1 MKSLDV
7 STLFDRAIKSM
18 AGITTN
24 DDIEIILRKNSDTIP
39 VITGDEDRIFQV
51 VTNLLS
57 NAIKFTE
64 KGVII
69 CSVEVKSDYI
79 QCFVKDSG
87 LGIAEQDLVRIFDKF
102 QQAGD
107 TLTEKPQGT
116 GLGLPICK
124 EIIEHHNGQIWADSR
139 PGKGS
144 TFYLHFHSL
153 PKTL

>member
-1 MKSLDV
+1 M
-7 STLFDRAIKSM
+7 
-18 AGITTN
+18 
-24 DDIEIILRKNSDTIP
+24 
-39 VITGDEDRIFQV
+39 

-107 TLTEKPQGT
+107 TLTEKPQELALDYQSVRKLLNITKGKY
-116 GLGLPICK
+116 GLIQDLAKAPLFI
-124 EIIEHHNGQIWADSR
+124 
-139 PGKGS
+139 
-144 TFYLHFHSL
+144 LHFHSH
-153 PKTL
+153 PKTLLVKMLRR

>member
-1 MKSLDV
+1 MTWNMKSLDV

-87 LGIAEQDLVRIFDKF
+87 LGIAEQDLVPH
-102 QQAGD
+102 
-107 TLTEKPQGT
+107 L
-116 GLGLPICK
+116 
-124 EIIEHHNGQIWADSR
+124 
-139 PGKGS
+139 
-144 TFYLHFHSL
+144 
-153 PKTL
+153 